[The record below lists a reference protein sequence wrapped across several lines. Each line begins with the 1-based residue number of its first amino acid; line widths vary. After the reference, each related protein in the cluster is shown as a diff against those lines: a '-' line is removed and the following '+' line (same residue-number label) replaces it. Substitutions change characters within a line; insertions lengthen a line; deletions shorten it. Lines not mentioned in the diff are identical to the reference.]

1 MVELSIIRELSY
13 VRVPQLGKITQCTA
27 SLSSTNMRKRL
38 CECINFSHVHTECG
52 TNISNG
58 MSPDHRY
65 IKLATGFDYADVSP
79 VSGVRFGDGGEQ
91 VSTSIIFEQQ

>member
-38 CECINFSHVHTECG
+38 CECIDFSHVHTECG

-58 MSPDHRY
+58 MSHAIGLHHRD
-65 IKLATGFDYADVSP
+65 ACDP
-79 VSGVRFGDGGEQ
+79 VITESIANEVVDLQSSG
-91 VSTSIIFEQQ
+91 